1 MAELKILDID
11 ELAGDEADVIVN
23 KPIPE
28 PNLAEVVTGQP
39 DSALVVDVDTYTP
52 IRNLDQMADVV
63 GAPAQSE
70 ESYSTIAPNVI
81 GNPVNGLPGIAIKP
95 SQAVVDATLQ
105 AANPGSPLEVTPE
118 NAKFMSKAFNNPRYT
133 DTEDAEVA
141 ATQLSLE
148 EFQYNPPVSTVIA
161 EDAPEQ
167 LQEKVVADN
176 QTFIQKSL
184 DFFGVRR
191 DPQDNPDVGFN
202 TKYDEFSEFD
212 VLDDA
217 TKADLEASVDYHA
230 HFSSPWEAFA
240 NKSEEEYTKAY
251 GAGNLEEAS
260 KIQNYYD
267 YQKQRR
273 NESRS
278 LFGCIQDGT
287 CTKDNPILQGRTELL
302 TQEDLLFNPEI
313 LQFMAKTTGG
323 AYDQYGQVRGPE
335 EIRRDFSKMMRI
347 EENNLAVMSIK
358 ALDALT
364 DDEEGQ
370 KEQALKIMLWDM
382 VKGTG
387 EGSAPLGEQVV
398 DIAQAVLTDPTTYTT
413 FGIAP
418 LAKAALGQGGK
429 QVYKNWAK
437 QKLMRFATGKAV
449 KSSVIS
455 GIVGGTYTGAFE
467 LADQNLRTNLGL
479 QESVDY
485 VEVAK
490 GTGIGAAVGGPLG
503 FMLSGL
509 HSGFNNLANRYITRE
524 AARGNGV
531 YAKDIINNLKN
542 SINNEGD
549 LYDYFRRLGWSR
561 QETLEK
567 LEAINGYKYD
577 AEKKAWINNEGKQWL
592 PSRQPKFK
600 DEVYSQ
606 SQDLNTIARD
616 AKGADDFVSIA
627 ASQAGTPMSRT
638 VLGQKIFKKIDDK
651 TGGWAT
657 DMVYG
662 GDSKLI
668 HLGLRNEL
676 DNFRAALDEA
686 EINTNR
692 ISQKLREAYDQI
704 PEVTD
709 KRLSDVMRGIAK
721 DATPAEQNFYK
732 IWQQERKV
740 MLDRALKT
748 KVLSKEQYDKFL
760 ADTTYIPRV
769 WNLQSLTTDEGA
781 RELSNFLSRIWSKD
795 KDAVKSVLNNLV
807 GEKNVDEMIANQ
819 FAPSKLK
826 KAIAFRADKDREVTS
841 STHLDFKRKIKVPRE
856 LEPELD
862 QFMAPLNDRINVFFD
877 DTLRRTSLAARF
889 GNKHQWIDN
898 RAKELRKQG
907 KSREADAL
915 EQYFWTNTNDPRS
928 KVIRSAMDNAVFS
941 DVVRRINAY
950 QTISKMGLAQ
960 ILNATQVFVNGSTML
975 AKQGGA
981 GVLTAPF
988 KAVNSI
994 RRAAFRNKNDFQL
1007 AYDAG
1012 VLGEMDM
1019 QRIATENAIHGRII
1033 DVNFKNPVL
1042 RAINEPTE
1050 FLRRVGFLKVEEINR
1065 VAANAL
1071 GNWQIRKWHSDLQYL
1086 VGRGRGQTQEAA
1098 KLWADLKKFGIKD
1111 PLKAELRP
1119 DELNYATFKFNR
1131 EINFSG
1137 ETINLPAHW
1146 KTPLGKLLTK
1156 FKSFSLYQSRFLKRH
1171 VLDEAFVHGNIA
1183 PLVAYLTT
1191 GAFAGTYADQLRSQ
1205 IKLKDLEQDRPA
1217 IEAFINGV
1225 SKAGGF
1231 GLFMDTL
1238 KDVGTR
1244 GGGLINMLAG
1254 PTLGDVERLGAN
1266 VAQGRI
1272 DKVFDMLTPAPLP
1285 DLEKVIK
1292 F

>member
-1 MAELKILDID
+1 MSELKILDID
-11 ELAGDEADVIVN
+11 ELAADVTVS
-23 KPIPE
+23 KPVPE
-28 PNLAEVVTGQP
+28 VNLAEVVTGQP

-52 IRNLDQMADVV
+52 VRNLDQMADVV
-63 GAPAQSE
+63 GAPAQSK
-70 ESYSTIAPNVI
+70 ESYSTIAPNVV
-81 GNPVNGLPGIAIKP
+81 GNPINGLPGIAVKP
-95 SQAVVDATLQ
+95 SQAVVNATVQ
-105 AANPGSPLEVTPE
+105 AANPGSPVEVTPE

-133 DTEDAEVA
+133 DNEDAEVA

-148 EFQYNPPVSTVIA
+148 ESQYNPPVTTVIA

-167 LQEKVVADN
+167 LQEKVVKDN

-184 DFFGVRR
+184 DYLGVRR
-191 DPQDNPDVGFN
+191 DPQDNPDVGLN
-202 TKYDEFSEFD
+202 TKYDEFSQFD
-212 VLDDA
+212 VLDNAD
-217 TKADLEASVDYHA
+217 KADLEASVDYHA
-230 HFSSPWEAFA
+230 HFSSPWEGFA

-251 GAGNLEEAS
+251 AAGNLEEAT

-302 TQEDLLFNPEI
+302 TQEDLIFNPEI

-323 AYDQYGQVRGPE
+323 AYDQYGQIRSPE
-335 EIRRDFSKMMRI
+335 DIRREFSKMMRI
-347 EENNLAVMSIK
+347 EENNLAVLSIK

-418 LAKAALGQGGK
+418 LAKTVLGQGGK

-437 QKLMRFATGKAV
+437 QKLMRLATGKAA
-449 KSSVIS
+449 KGGVIS
-455 GIVGGTYTGAFE
+455 AVVGGTYTGAFE

-485 VEVAK
+485 AEVAK
-490 GTGIGAAVGGPLG
+490 GTGIGAAIGGPLG

-531 YAKDIINNLKN
+531 YGKDILNQLKN

-549 LYDYFRRLGWSR
+549 LYDFFRRMGWSR
-561 QETLEK
+561 KETLAELDK
-567 LEAINGYKYD
+567 LKGFSYD
-577 AEKKAWINNEGKQWL
+577 AKTKVWKTVEGETWVP
-592 PSRQPKFK
+592 PSKPKFA
-600 DEVYSQ
+600 DEVYNQ
-606 SQDLNTIARD
+606 TQDFNKLAKD
-616 AKGADDFVSIA
+616 ANGGDDFVSIA
-627 ASQAGTPMSRT
+627 ASQASTPMSRT

-657 DMVYG
+657 DIVYG

-692 ISQKLREAYDQI
+692 ISQKLRQAYNQI
-704 PEVTD
+704 PNVTD

-721 DATPAEQNFYK
+721 DVTPAEQNFYK
-732 IWQQERKV
+732 IWQADRKV

-748 KVLSKEQYDKFL
+748 NVLSKEQYDKFL
-760 ADTTYIPRV
+760 ADTAYIPRV

-781 RELSNFLSRIWSKD
+781 KELSNFLSRIWSKD
-795 KDAVKSVLNNLV
+795 KEAVKSVLNNLV
-807 GEKNVDEMIANQ
+807 GEKNVDDMIANQ

-826 KAIAFRADKDREVTS
+826 KAIAFRADKDREVRN
-841 STHLDFKRKIKVPRE
+841 STHLDFKRRIKVPRE
-856 LEPELD
+856 LESELD

-898 RAKELRKQG
+898 RSKELRKQG

-928 KVIRSAMDNAVFS
+928 RVVRSAMDNAVFS

-960 ILNATQVFVNGSTML
+960 ILNATQVFVNGTTML

-988 KAVNSI
+988 KALNSV
-994 RRAAFRNKNDFQL
+994 RRAAFRNKNDFRM
-1007 AYDAG
+1007 AYESG
-1012 VLGEMDM
+1012 VLGEIDM
-1019 QRIATENAIHGRII
+1019 QRIATENAIHGRIL

-1071 GNWQIRKWHSDLQYL
+1071 GNWQIRKWHSDLQDL
-1086 VGRGRGQTQEAA
+1086 VGRGRGQSQQAA

-1111 PLKAELRP
+1111 PMKAELRP

-1171 VLDEAFVHGNIA
+1171 VLDEAFIHGNIA

-1191 GAFAGTYADQLRSQ
+1191 GAIAGNYADQLRSQ
-1205 IKLKDLEQDRPA
+1205 IKLKDLEEDRPA
-1217 IEAFINGV
+1217 IEAFINGI

-1238 KDVGTR
+1238 KDVGQR

-1254 PTLGDVERLGAN
+1254 PTLGDVERLGGN
-1266 VAQGRI
+1266 LAQGRI
-1272 DKVFDMLTPAPLP
+1272 DKVFDMLTPAPIP

>member
-1 MAELKILDID
+1 MILD
-11 ELAGDEADVIVN
+11 ELPITEADVAAGMPV
-23 KPIPE
+23 PE
-28 PNLAEVVTGQP
+28 YKNLPETLTGQAG
-39 DSALVVDVDTYTP
+39 SALVADVDSFTL
-52 IRNLDQMADVV
+52 IRDAKVPEVV

-70 ESYSTIAPNVI
+70 DSYATFAPGVV
-81 GNPVNGLPGIAIKP
+81 GNPIDGVPGVVVKP
-95 SQAVVDATLQ
+95 SQAVINTTTQ
-105 AANPGSPLEVTPE
+105 AADAGNPLQVTPE
-118 NAKFMSKAFNNPRYT
+118 NAQFMSKAFNNPRYS
-133 DTEDAEVA
+133 DNSDAEVA

-148 EFQYNPPVSTVIA
+148 ESEYNPPVTTVIA
-161 EDAPEQ
+161 EDAPEA
-167 LQEKVVADN
+167 LQEKVVNDSR
-176 QTFIQKSL
+176 TFIQKSL
-184 DFFGVRR
+184 DFIGQRR
-191 DPQDNPDVGFN
+191 DPESNPDVGYG
-202 TKYDEFSEFD
+202 TKYDEFSQFD
-212 VLDDA
+212 ELDQA

-230 HFSSPWEAFA
+230 HFSSPWQAFA
-240 NKSEEEYTKAY
+240 DKSKDQYEKAY
-251 GAGNLEEAS
+251 AAGDFEEAT

-273 NESRS
+273 LETRS
-278 LFGCIQDGT
+278 IFSCIQDGT
-287 CTKDNPILQGRTELL
+287 CAQDNPILTGETELL

-323 AYDQYGQVRGPE
+323 AYDQYGQIRSPE
-335 EIRRDFSKMMRI
+335 TIRRDFSRLMRI
-347 EENNLAVMSIK
+347 EENNLAVMTAK
-358 ALDALT
+358 AIEAAYG
-364 DDEEGQ
+364 DEESQ

-398 DIAQAVLTDPTTYTT
+398 DIATAVLTDPTTYTT
-413 FGIAP
+413 LGLAP
-418 LAKAALGQGGK
+418 VVKTALGQGGK

-437 QKLMRFATGKAV
+437 QKLMRFATGRAAKGGVVSA
-449 KSSVIS
+449 
-455 GIVGGTYTGAFE
+455 IVGGTYTGAFE
-467 LADQNLRTNLGL
+467 LADQNLRTNVGL
-479 QESVDY
+479 QESVDWGQ
-485 VEVAK
+485 VGK
-490 GTGIGAAVGGPLG
+490 TTGLGAAIGGPLG

-509 HSGFNNLANRYITRE
+509 HSGFNNLANRYMTRE
-524 AARGNGV
+524 AARGNAV
-531 YAKDIINNLKN
+531 YGKDILNQLKN

-549 LYDYFRRLGWSR
+549 LYDFFRRMGWSR
-561 QETLEK
+561 KETLAELDK
-567 LEAINGYKYD
+567 LKGFSYD
-577 AEKKAWINNEGKQWL
+577 AKTKVWRTAEGETWVP
-592 PSRQPKFK
+592 PSKPKFA
-600 DEVYSQ
+600 DEVYNQ
-606 SQDLNTIARD
+606 SQDLNTLAKD
-616 AKGADDFVSIA
+616 AQGGDDFVSIA
-627 ASQAGTPMSRT
+627 ASQAGTPMART

-657 DMVYG
+657 DLVYG

-668 HLGLRNEL
+668 HLGLRSEL

-692 ISQKLREAYDQI
+692 ISQKLREAYRQVPD
-704 PEVTD
+704 VSD
-709 KRLSDVMRGIAK
+709 KRLSDVLRGIAK
-721 DATPAEQNFYK
+721 DPTDAERAFQN
-732 IWQQERKV
+732 IWQAERKV

-760 ADTTYIPRV
+760 ADKAYIPRV
-769 WNLQSLTTDEGA
+769 WDLQSLTTDEGA
-781 RELSNFLSRIWSKD
+781 RNLSNFLSNIWNKD

-807 GEKNVDEMIANQ
+807 GEKNIDDIIANQ

-826 KAIAFRADKDREVTS
+826 KAIAFRADEDRSVLN

-862 QFMAPLNDRINVFFD
+862 QFMAPLADRMTVFFD

-889 GNKHQWIDN
+889 GNKHQWIAN
-898 RAKELRKQG
+898 RSKDLRAQG
-907 KSREADAL
+907 KAREADAL
-915 EQYFWTNTNDPRS
+915 EQYFYTNTNDPRS
-928 KVIRSAMDNAVFS
+928 KVIQSAMNNAVFS

-981 GVLTAPF
+981 GILIAPF
-988 KAVNSI
+988 KALNSI

-1019 QRIATENAIHGRII
+1019 QRIATENAIHGRIV
-1033 DVNFKNPVL
+1033 DVNFKNPIL
-1042 RAINEPTE
+1042 KAINEPTE
-1050 FLRRVGFLKVEEINR
+1050 FLRRAGFLKVEEINR

-1071 GNWQIRKWHSDLQYL
+1071 GNWQIRRWHSDLQQL
-1086 VGRGRGQTQEAA
+1086 LNSGKGKSQQAA
-1098 KLWADLKKFGIKD
+1098 KLWSDLKKFGIKD
-1111 PLKAELRP
+1111 PMKAELRP

-1137 ETINLPAHW
+1137 ETINLPSHW

-1171 VLDEAFVHGNIA
+1171 VLDEAFIHGNIG
-1183 PLVAYLTT
+1183 PLVTYLTT
-1191 GAFAGTYADQLRSQ
+1191 GAIGGTYADQIRTQ
-1205 IKLKDLEQDRPA
+1205 IKLKDLEDDRPA

-1238 KDVGTR
+1238 KDVGER
-1244 GGGLINMLAG
+1244 GGGLINVIAG
-1254 PTLGDVERLGAN
+1254 PTLGDIERLGGN

-1272 DKVFDMLTPAPLP
+1272 DKVFDMITPAPIP
-1285 DLEKVIK
+1285 DIERIIK
-1292 F
+1292 Y